1 MPRVSLTK
9 RFIDQL
15 EIPEDIQ
22 VFHDTKVTG
31 LHLRVSPSGSKT
43 FYLYF
48 RTKSGKQKRPKLG
61 VYGIL
66 TVERA
71 RDLARAMLG
80 ELSKGNDPTDT
91 DQVENIMLADFFK
104 IFEKNH
110 INKHVKSSTA
120 KTYRSLFAPVIEPIL
135 GKKLLEEITRSH
147 VEEMVYQNDNRRT
160 TANHALVLLRLILD
174 KAQQWEFMSST
185 RNPCSNVTKFK
196 TQTKERFLSDNE
208 ITRLIETLDQFEGAC
223 LAPKNAITIVRLLM
237 MTGCRKNEIGRL
249 RWDELFLDEGVLKL
263 KDSKTGKKEVVL
275 SDDAINILS
284 AAPINNSDYIFPG
297 KDGISPIQGLQK
309 IWERIRRATGLQ
321 DVRVHDLRHT
331 FASVAVSN
339 GAPLYEVGRLLGHA
353 SIQSTQ
359 RYAHLERSRLK
370 DSLNKFSEKL
380 K

>member
-1 MPRVSLTK
+1 MPRISLTK
-9 RFIDQL
+9 KFIDQL
-15 EIPEDIQ
+15 DIPENIQ

-31 LHLRVSPSGSKT
+31 LQLRVSPKGSKT

-66 TVERA
+66 TVEQA
-71 RDLARAMLG
+71 RGMARAMLG

-91 DQVENIMLADFFK
+91 DQVENITLADFFK

-110 INKHVKSSTA
+110 INKHVKSSTT
-120 KTYRSLFAPVIEPIL
+120 KTYRSLFGSVIEPML

-147 VEEMVYQNDNRRT
+147 VEEIVYQNDNRLT

-174 KAQQWEFMSST
+174 KAQQWEFMSSK

-196 TQTKERFLSDNE
+196 TLAKERFLTDNE
-208 ITRLIETLDQFEGAC
+208 INRLVDTLDQFEGAC
-223 LAPKNAITIVRLLM
+223 LAHKNAITVVRLLM
-237 MTGCRKNEIGRL
+237 MTGCRKNEITRL

-263 KDSKTGKKEVVL
+263 KDSKTGKKEVIL
-275 SDDAINILS
+275 SDDAIKILS
-284 AAPINNSDYIFPG
+284 AASRNNSDYIFPG
-297 KDGISPIQGLQK
+297 QDGISPIQGLQK
-309 IWERIRRATGLQ
+309 IWQRIRHVADLQ
-321 DVRVHDLRHT
+321 DVRIHDLRHT

-370 DSLNKFSEKL
+370 DSLNKFSKKL

>member
-31 LHLRVSPSGSKT
+31 LHLRVSPRGSKT

-48 RTKSGKQKRPKLG
+48 RTKSGKQKRPRLG
-61 VYGIL
+61 SYGIL
-66 TVERA
+66 TVEQA
-71 RDLARAMLG
+71 RDSARAMLG
-80 ELSKGNDPTDT
+80 ELSKGNDPTDRH
-91 DQVENIMLADFFK
+91 QVKNITLADFFK

-120 KTYRSLFAPVIEPIL
+120 KTYRSLFASVIEPTL
-135 GKKLLEEITRSH
+135 GKQILEDITRSH

-174 KAQQWEFMSST
+174 KAQQWEFMSSK

-196 TQTKERFLSDNE
+196 TQAKERFLTDNE
-208 ITRLIETLDQFEGAC
+208 ITRLVDTLDQFEEAS

-237 MTGCRKNEIGRL
+237 MTGCRKNEITRL

-263 KDSKTGKKEVVL
+263 KDSKTGKKEVIL
-275 SDDAINILS
+275 SDDAIKILS
-284 AAPINNSDYIFPG
+284 AAPKNNSNYIFPG

-309 IWERIRRATGLQ
+309 IWERIRRAAGLQ
-321 DVRVHDLRHT
+321 DVRIHDLRHT

>member
-1 MPRVSLTK
+1 M
-9 RFIDQL
+9 
-15 EIPEDIQ
+15 
-22 VFHDTKVTG
+22 
-31 LHLRVSPSGSKT
+31 
-43 FYLYF
+43 
-48 RTKSGKQKRPKLG
+48 
-61 VYGIL
+61 
-66 TVERA
+66 
-71 RDLARAMLG
+71 ARAMLG

-91 DQVENIMLADFFK
+91 DQVENITLADFFK

-120 KTYRSLFAPVIEPIL
+120 KTYRSLFGSVIEPML
-135 GKKLLEEITRSH
+135 GKKLLEEINRSH

-160 TANHALVLLRLILD
+160 TANNALVLLRLILD
-174 KAQQWEFMSST
+174 KAQQWEFMSFN

-196 TQTKERFLSDNE
+196 TQAKERFLTDNE
-208 ITRLIETLDQFEGAC
+208 ISKLVETIDQFERAC

-237 MTGCRKNEIGRL
+237 MTGCRKNEITRL

-263 KDSKTGKKEVVL
+263 KDSKTGKKEVIL
-275 SDDAINILS
+275 SDDAIKILCS
-284 AAPINNSDYIFPG
+284 AQNNSDYIFPG

-309 IWERIRRATGLQ
+309 IWQRIRQVADLQ
-321 DVRVHDLRHT
+321 DVRIHDLRHT

-370 DSLNKFSEKL
+370 DSLNKFSN
-380 K
+380 

>member
-48 RTKSGKQKRPKLG
+48 RIKSGKQRRPKLG

-80 ELSKGNDPTDT
+80 ELSKGNDPTDRH
-91 DQVENIMLADFFK
+91 QVKNITLADFFK

-120 KTYRSLFAPVIEPIL
+120 KTYRSLFASVIEPTL
-135 GKKLLEEITRSH
+135 GKQILEDITRSH

-174 KAQQWEFMSST
+174 KAQQWEFMSSK

-196 TQTKERFLSDNE
+196 TLAKERFLTDNE
-208 ITRLIETLDQFEGAC
+208 ITRLVDTLDQFEGAC
-223 LAPKNAITIVRLLM
+223 LAHKNAITVIRLLM
-237 MTGCRKNEIGRL
+237 MTGCRKNEITRL

-275 SDDAINILS
+275 SDDAIKILS
-284 AAPINNSDYIFPG
+284 ASPINDSDYIFPG
-297 KDGISPIQGLQK
+297 KDGIEPIQGLQK
-309 IWERIRRATGLQ
+309 IWQRIRQVADLQ
-321 DVRVHDLRHT
+321 DVRIHDLRHT

-370 DSLNKFSEKL
+370 DSLNKFSKKL

>member
-9 RFIDQL
+9 KFIDQL
-15 EIPEDIQ
+15 DILENIQ

-31 LHLRVSPSGSKT
+31 LQLRVSPKGSKT

-66 TVERA
+66 TVEQA
-71 RDLARAMLG
+71 RDIARAKLG

-91 DQVENIMLADFFK
+91 DQVENVTLADFFK

-120 KTYRSLFAPVIEPIL
+120 KTYRSLFVSVIEPAL
-135 GKKLLEEITRSH
+135 GKKVLEDITRSH
-147 VEEMVYQNDNRRT
+147 VEEMVYKNDNRHA

-174 KAQQWEFMSST
+174 KAQQWEFMSSK

-196 TQTKERFLSDNE
+196 TLAKERFLSENE
-208 ITRLIETLDQFEGAC
+208 INKLVETLDQFEGAS
-223 LAPKNAITIVRLLM
+223 LAPKNAITVVRLLM
-237 MTGCRKNEIGRL
+237 MTGCRKNEITRL

-263 KDSKTGKKEVVL
+263 KDSKTGKKEVIL
-275 SDDAINILS
+275 SDDAIKILS
-284 AAPINNSDYIFPG
+284 AASRNNSDYIFPG
-297 KDGISPIQGLQK
+297 KDGIKPIQGLQK
-309 IWERIRRATGLQ
+309 IWQRIRQVADLQ
-321 DVRVHDLRHT
+321 DVRIHDLRHT

-339 GAPLYEVGRLLGHA
+339 GASLYEVGRLLGHA

-370 DSLNKFSEKL
+370 DSLNKFSKKL

>member
-1 MPRVSLTK
+1 MPRISLTK
-9 RFIDQL
+9 KFIDQL
-15 EIPEDIQ
+15 DIPENIQ

-31 LHLRVSPSGSKT
+31 LQLRVSPKGSKT

-61 VYGIL
+61 VYGIF
-66 TVERA
+66 TVEQA
-71 RDLARAMLG
+71 RGMARAMLG
-80 ELSKGNDPTDT
+80 ELSKGNDPKDT
-91 DQVENIMLADFFK
+91 DQVENITLADFFK

-110 INKHVKSSTA
+110 INKHVKSSTT
-120 KTYRSLFAPVIEPIL
+120 KTCRSLFGSVIEPML

-174 KAQQWEFMSST
+174 KAQQWEFMSSK

-196 TQTKERFLSDNE
+196 TLAKERFLTDNE
-208 ITRLIETLDQFEGAC
+208 INRLVDTLDQFEGAC
-223 LAPKNAITIVRLLM
+223 LAHKNAITVVRLLM
-237 MTGCRKNEIGRL
+237 MTGCRKNEITRL

-263 KDSKTGKKEVVL
+263 KDSKTGKKEVIL
-275 SDDAINILS
+275 SDDAIKILS
-284 AAPINNSDYIFPG
+284 AASRNNSDYIFPG

-309 IWERIRRATGLQ
+309 IWQRIRQVADLQ
-321 DVRVHDLRHT
+321 DVRIHDLRHT

-370 DSLNKFSEKL
+370 DSLNKFSKN
-380 K
+380 

>member
-1 MPRVSLTK
+1 MPRISLTK
-9 RFIDQL
+9 KFIDQL
-15 EIPEDIQ
+15 DIPENIQ

-31 LHLRVSPSGSKT
+31 LQLRVSPKGSKT

-66 TVERA
+66 TVEQA

-91 DQVENIMLADFFK
+91 DQVENISLADFFK

-110 INKHVKSSTA
+110 INKHVKLSTA
-120 KTYRSLFAPVIEPIL
+120 KTYRSLFASVIEPIL
-135 GKKLLEEITRSH
+135 GKKLLKDITRSH
-147 VEEMVYQNDNRRT
+147 VEEMVYQNDNRRA
-160 TANHALVLLRLILD
+160 TANHALALLRLILE
-174 KAQQWEFMSST
+174 KAQQWEFMSSKP
-185 RNPCSNVTKFK
+185 NPCSNITKFK
-196 TQTKERFLSDNE
+196 TQAKERFLSENE
-208 ITRLIETLDQFEGAC
+208 INKLVDTLDQFEEAS
-223 LAPKNAITIVRLLM
+223 LASKNAITIVRLLM
-237 MTGCRKNEIGRL
+237 MTGCRKNEITRL

-263 KDSKTGKKEVVL
+263 KDSKTGKKEVIL
-275 SDDAINILS
+275 SDDAIKILS

-309 IWERIRRATGLQ
+309 IWQRIRRAAGLQ
-321 DVRVHDLRHT
+321 DVRIHDLRHT

-370 DSLNKFSEKL
+370 NSLNKFSEKL

>member
-1 MPRVSLTK
+1 MPRISLSK
-9 RFIDQL
+9 KFIDQI
-15 EIPEDIQ
+15 ETPEDIQ
-22 VFHDTKVTG
+22 VFYDTKVTG
-31 LHLRVSPSGSKT
+31 LHLRVSPKGSKT

-48 RTKSGKQKRPKLG
+48 RTQSGKQKRPKLG

-66 TVERA
+66 TVEQA
-71 RDLARAMLG
+71 RDIARAMLG
-80 ELSKGNDPTDT
+80 ELSKGNDPTDHH
-91 DQVENIMLADFFK
+91 QVKNIKLADFFE

-120 KTYRSLFAPVIEPIL
+120 KTYRSLFVSVIEPAL
-135 GKKLLEEITRSH
+135 GKKALEDITRLH
-147 VEEMVYQNDNRRT
+147 VEEMVNQNDNRRA

-174 KAQQWEFMSST
+174 KAQQWEFMSSK

-196 TQTKERFLSDNE
+196 TLAKERFLSENE
-208 ITRLIETLDQFEGAC
+208 INKLVETLDQFEGAS
-223 LAPKNAITIVRLLM
+223 LAPKNAITVVRLLM
-237 MTGCRKNEIGRL
+237 MTGCRKNEITRL

-263 KDSKTGKKEVVL
+263 KDSKTGKKEVIL
-275 SDDAINILS
+275 SDDAIKILS
-284 AAPINNSDYIFPG
+284 AASRNNSDYIFPG
-297 KDGISPIQGLQK
+297 KDGINPIQGLQK
-309 IWERIRRATGLQ
+309 IWQRIRQVADLQ
-321 DVRVHDLRHT
+321 DVRIQDLRHT

-370 DSLNKFSEKL
+370 DSLNKFSKKL

>member
-1 MPRVSLTK
+1 MPRISLTK
-9 RFIDQL
+9 KFIDQL
-15 EIPEDIQ
+15 DIPENIQ

-31 LHLRVSPSGSKT
+31 LQLRVSPKGSKT

-66 TVERA
+66 TVEQA
-71 RDLARAMLG
+71 RGKARAMLG

-91 DQVENIMLADFFK
+91 DQAENTMLADFFK

-120 KTYRSLFAPVIEPIL
+120 KTYRSLFGSVIEPML

-147 VEEMVYQNDNRRT
+147 VEEIVYQNDNRLT

-174 KAQQWEFMSST
+174 KAQQWEFMSSK

-196 TQTKERFLSDNE
+196 TLAKERFLTDNE
-208 ITRLIETLDQFEGAC
+208 INRLVDTLDQFEGAC
-223 LAPKNAITIVRLLM
+223 LAHKNAITVVRLLM
-237 MTGCRKNEIGRL
+237 MTGCRKNEITRL
-249 RWDELFLDEGVLKL
+249 RWNELFLDEGVLKL
-263 KDSKTGKKEVVL
+263 KDSKTGKKEVIL
-275 SDDAINILS
+275 SDDAIKILS
-284 AAPINNSDYIFPG
+284 AASRNNSDYIFPG
-297 KDGISPIQGLQK
+297 QDGISPIQGLQK
-309 IWERIRRATGLQ
+309 IWQRIRHVADLQ
-321 DVRVHDLRHT
+321 DVRIHDLRHT

-339 GAPLYEVGRLLGHA
+339 GASFYEVGRLLGHA
-353 SIQSTQ
+353 SVQSTQ

-370 DSLNKFSEKL
+370 DSLNKFSKKL

>member
-66 TVERA
+66 TVEQA

-91 DQVENIMLADFFK
+91 KQVENITLADFFK

-120 KTYRSLFAPVIEPIL
+120 KTYRSLFASVIEPTL
-135 GKKLLEEITRSH
+135 GKQILEDITRSH

-174 KAQQWEFMSST
+174 KAQQWEFMSSK

-196 TQTKERFLSDNE
+196 TLAKERFLTDNE
-208 ITRLIETLDQFEGAC
+208 ITRLVDTLDQFEGAC
-223 LAPKNAITIVRLLM
+223 LAHKNAITIVRLLM
-237 MTGCRKNEIGRL
+237 MTGCRKNEITRL
-249 RWDELFLDEGVLKL
+249 RWDELFLEEGVLKL
-263 KDSKTGKKEVVL
+263 KDSKTGKKEVIL
-275 SDDAINILS
+275 SDDAIKILS

-309 IWERIRRATGLQ
+309 IWERIRRAAGLQ
-321 DVRVHDLRHT
+321 DVRIHDLRHT

-370 DSLNKFSEKL
+370 DSLNKFSQKL

>member
-31 LHLRVSPSGSKT
+31 LHLRVSPRGSKT

-48 RTKSGKQKRPKLG
+48 RTKSGKQKRPRLG
-61 VYGIL
+61 SYGIL
-66 TVERA
+66 TVEQA
-71 RDLARAMLG
+71 RNSARAMLG
-80 ELSKGNDPTDT
+80 ELSKGNDPTDRH
-91 DQVENIMLADFFK
+91 QVKNITLADFFK

-120 KTYRSLFAPVIEPIL
+120 KTYRSLFASVIEPTL
-135 GKKLLEEITRSH
+135 GKQILEDITRSH

-174 KAQQWEFMSST
+174 KAQQWEFMSSK

-196 TQTKERFLSDNE
+196 TLAKERFLTDNE
-208 ITRLIETLDQFEGAC
+208 ITRLVDTLDQFEGAC
-223 LAPKNAITIVRLLM
+223 LAHKNAITVIRLLM
-237 MTGCRKNEIGRL
+237 MTGCRKNEITRL

-275 SDDAINILS
+275 SDDAIKILS
-284 AAPINNSDYIFPG
+284 ASPINDSDYIFPG
-297 KDGISPIQGLQK
+297 KDGIEPIQGLQK
-309 IWERIRRATGLQ
+309 IWQRIRQVADLQ
-321 DVRVHDLRHT
+321 DLRIHDLRHT

>member
-1 MPRVSLTK
+1 MPRISLTK
-9 RFIDQL
+9 KFIDQL
-15 EIPEDIQ
+15 DIPENIQ

-31 LHLRVSPSGSKT
+31 LQLRVSPKGSKT

-61 VYGIL
+61 VYGIF
-66 TVERA
+66 TVEQA
-71 RDLARAMLG
+71 RGMARAMLG
-80 ELSKGNDPTDT
+80 ELSKGNDPTGT
-91 DQVENIMLADFFK
+91 DQVENITLADFFK

-120 KTYRSLFAPVIEPIL
+120 KTYRSLFGSVIEPML

-147 VEEMVYQNDNRRT
+147 VEEIVYQNDNRLT

-174 KAQQWEFMSST
+174 KAQQWEFMSSK

-196 TQTKERFLSDNE
+196 TLAKERFLTDNE
-208 ITRLIETLDQFEGAC
+208 INRLVDTLDQFEGAC
-223 LAPKNAITIVRLLM
+223 LAHKNAITVVRLLM
-237 MTGCRKNEIGRL
+237 MTGCRKNEITRL
-249 RWDELFLDEGVLKL
+249 RWAELFLDEGVLKL
-263 KDSKTGKKEVVL
+263 KDSKTGKKEVIL
-275 SDDAINILS
+275 SDDAIKILS
-284 AAPINNSDYIFPG
+284 AASRNNSDYIFPG
-297 KDGISPIQGLQK
+297 KDGINPIQGLQK
-309 IWERIRRATGLQ
+309 IWQRIRQVADLQ
-321 DVRVHDLRHT
+321 DVRIHDLRHT

-370 DSLNKFSEKL
+370 DSLNKFSKKL

>member
-1 MPRVSLTK
+1 MPRISLTK
-9 RFIDQL
+9 KFIDQL
-15 EIPEDIQ
+15 DIPENIQ

-31 LHLRVSPSGSKT
+31 LHLRVSPRGSKT

-61 VYGIL
+61 DYGIL
-66 TVERA
+66 TVEQA

-80 ELSKGNDPTDT
+80 ELSKGNDPTDRH
-91 DQVENIMLADFFK
+91 DVKNITLADFFK

-120 KTYRSLFAPVIEPIL
+120 RTYRSLFISVIEPKL
-135 GKKLLEEITRSH
+135 GKQILEDITRSH

-174 KAQQWEFMSST
+174 KAQQWEFMSSK

-196 TQTKERFLSDNE
+196 TLAKERFLTDNE
-208 ITRLIETLDQFEGAC
+208 ITRLVNTLDQFEGAC
-223 LAPKNAITIVRLLM
+223 LAHKNAITVIRLLM
-237 MTGCRKNEIGRL
+237 MTGCRKNEITRL

-275 SDDAINILS
+275 SDYAIKILS
-284 AAPINNSDYIFPG
+284 AAPTNDSDYIFPG
-297 KDGISPIQGLQK
+297 KDGIEPIQGLQT
-309 IWERIRRATGLQ
+309 IWQRIRQVADLQ
-321 DVRVHDLRHT
+321 DVRIHDLRHT

-339 GAPLYEVGRLLGHA
+339 GAP
-353 SIQSTQ
+353 SM
-359 RYAHLERSRLK
+359 
-370 DSLNKFSEKL
+370 KL
-380 K
+380 ADFLDMPPSSQHSAMHTLRDLA